1 MVVEHAHGLRQ
12 RRGPNAKSSLHK
24 AHLAPDAGLQA
35 PGASLSF
42 AQGSHDFES
51 LDRGIGR
58 GDRFETAHRLDQ
70 YLELSVI
77 GLDHVIEILHL
88 PVGRLPVQLSFALQF
103 GDRCTIARRFVG
115 IERGRLFPVLQASQG
130 LAQEPLR
137 CLGAAGRRQV
147 EIDRVAPLVDCPVQV
162 GPLAPHLDV
171 GFIQAPARIK
181 ATPPEPAQPLLHLRG
196 VALDPAIDRRMVD
209 RNAAFRQHFLKVA
222 IADRIATIPAHRPQD
237 HITLEMAPLEIR
249 HRSVRPI
256 SAKHAQASRFLQQSH
271 YVEGLPTESGKYV
284 ARNYTEVG
292 GGPAATA
299 AVAAARLGAQVDFIG
314 RVGDDDT
321 GNSLLA
327 ELESW
332 GVNTRYTKRYNQAK
346 SSQSAIMV
354 DTKGERIII
363 NYPSPDLLPD
373 AEWLEEIDFSQW
385 DVVLADVRWHDGA
398 KKAFTLARQA
408 GVMTVL
414 DGDITPQDI
423 SELVALSDH
432 AAFSEP
438 GLARLTGVKEM
449 ASALKQAQTLTNGHV
464 YVTQG
469 SAGCDWLENGGR
481 QHQPAFKVDVVDT
494 TGAGDVFH
502 GALAVALATSGDL
515 AESVRFASGVAALKC
530 TRPGGRAGIPDCDQT
545 RSFLSL
551 FV

>member
-1 MVVEHAHGLRQ
+1 MIRVA
-12 RRGPNAKSSLHK
+12 
-24 AHLAPDAGLQA
+24 
-35 PGASLSF
+35 
-42 AQGSHDFES
+42 
-51 LDRGIGR
+51 
-58 GDRFETAHRLDQ
+58 
-70 YLELSVI
+70 
-77 GLDHVIEILHL
+77 
-88 PVGRLPVQLSFALQF
+88 
-103 GDRCTIARRFVG
+103 CVG
-115 IERGRLFPVLQASQG
+115 ITV
-130 LAQEPLR
+130 
-137 CLGAAGRRQV
+137 
-147 EIDRVAPLVDCPVQV
+147 
-162 GPLAPHLDV
+162 
-171 GFIQAPARIK
+171 
-181 ATPPEPAQPLLHLRG
+181 
-196 VALDPAIDRRMVD
+196 M
-209 RNAAFRQHFLKVA
+209 
-222 IADRIATIPAHRPQD
+222 DRIY
-237 HITLEMAPLEIR
+237 
-249 HRSVRPI
+249 
-256 SAKHAQASRFLQQSH
+256 

-314 RVGDDDT
+314 RVGDDDA

-408 GVMTVL
+408 
-414 DGDITPQDI
+414 
-423 SELVALSDH
+423 
-432 AAFSEP
+432 EP